1 MMRSREEHGQRRSR
15 MKMRKDDLRGL
26 LRRRDLH
33 EITSW
38 AVNGRGALRALRMI
52 LYDMEPIIFWRAIE
66 AMGRAAGIIAAS
78 DMDRI
83 RRHIRGLLWLMNDE
97 SGGLCRRAPEA
108 VSEILVHV
116 PDLIS
121 EYAHLIP
128 SYLWEEPFER
138 GIRFGIYR
146 LASMRPETREL
157 FSSCIGDL
165 VKSLEHDSE
174 SIRGYSL
181 LALKS
186 LRQELDR
193 SGMAL
198 PDIAPAT
205 IPVYNFET
213 GELRQITIG
222 ISDITDEQA
231 SLF

>member
-1 MMRSREEHGQRRSR
+1 MPEEQNQNRAGGRARLRKREVRELLRER
-15 MKMRKDDLRGL
+15 DLRAIAARAENARGI
-26 LRRRDLH
+26 LR
-33 EITSW
+33 T
-38 AVNGRGALRALRMI
+38 LRMI

-66 AMGRAAGIIAAS
+66 AMGRVAAIIAAC
-78 DMDRI
+78 DIERV
-83 RRHIRGLLWLMNDE
+83 RKHIRGLLWLMNDE

-116 PDLIS
+116 P
-121 EYAHLIP
+121 ALIP
-128 SYLWEEPFER
+128 DYGHMIPAYLWEEPFER

-146 LASMRPETREL
+146 LASMRPETRET

-165 VKSLEHDSE
+165 VKSLEHDSD

-181 LALKS
+181 LALKP
-186 LRQELDR
+186 LRHELDQ
-193 SGMAL
+193 SGMSL
-198 PDIAPAT
+198 PDVAPAT

-222 ISDITDEQA
+222 VSDIIDEQT